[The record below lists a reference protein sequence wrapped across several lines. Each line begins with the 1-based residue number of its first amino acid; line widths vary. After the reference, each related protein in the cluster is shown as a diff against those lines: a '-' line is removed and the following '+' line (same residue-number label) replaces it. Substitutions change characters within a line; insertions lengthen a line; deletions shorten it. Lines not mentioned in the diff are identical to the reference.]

1 MAQTTNPLL
10 DDRPLPHFDAIR
22 PEHVEPGMQELLAKL
37 DTQLVE
43 LEQHPTPTWTG
54 LVEPLERIDDEL
66 SDRWRIVAHLTAVA
80 NSEPL
85 RAAYAEV
92 EPKLVRFAVRLGQ
105 SRPVYDALCTLRDG
119 PEWVQLDEAQQR
131 IVTLLIRDAQLAGV
145 GLDGDARE
153 RFNAIQTEL
162 AELATRFLNHVLDA
176 TKAFATTL
184 HHRDEVAG
192 LPESALQLA
201 AQSARNAG
209 EQGATPADGPWRIT
223 LDQPSFDAFMGY
235 SRRRDLREQLY
246 RAYITRASEG
256 ELDNAPL
263 IRRILQLRREEA
275 GLLGYDDYAQLSMTT
290 KMAPGVEAVDTLLEE
305 LRTESFDAAHR
316 DLADLEEFAR
326 AHPELETND
335 AGSGHALA
343 HWDLHFW
350 AERLRE
356 ERYAYS
362 EEELRQ
368 YFPLPRVLD
377 GMFGLAKHLFGVE
390 IREADR
396 NVPVWHEDVRF
407 FRVTGEDGEPLAAF
421 YLDPYSRPA
430 EKRGGAWMNECTGR
444 SRLFRNPR
452 GGPRLPIAY
461 LVCNQ
466 SPPVDG
472 TPSLMRFR
480 DVETL
485 FHEFGHGLQHML
497 TQVDYG
503 FASGIH
509 NVERDAVEVPS
520 QFMENWC
527 YHRETLLG
535 LSRHVETGAPLPDAL
550 YEKICAARTYRAGS
564 LMLRQLYFGF
574 TDLALHHGYDPDG
587 EPTAFDV
594 QRTVAE
600 RTSPLPP
607 IPEDRFLCSFAHI
620 FAGGYAAGYFSYKWA
635 EVLSADAFAAF
646 EEAGLGDAAAVA
658 RVGRRFRDTVLGLG
672 GSRPAM
678 EVFTAFRGREPDTA
692 ALLRHTGLK
701 A

>member
-1 MAQTTNPLL
+1 MAQTPNPLL
-10 DDRPLPHFDAIR
+10 DNSPLPNFDAIL
-22 PEHVEPGMQELLAKL
+22 PDHVEPGMQQLLARL
-37 DTQLVE
+37 EASLVD
-43 LEQHPTPTWTG
+43 LEQDPTPTWAG

-66 SDRWRIVAHLTAVA
+66 SDRWRVVAHLTSVA
-80 NSEPL
+80 NSDAL
-85 RAAYAEV
+85 RAAYAAV
-92 EPKLVRFAVRLGQ
+92 EPQLVRFAVRLGQ
-105 SRPVYDALCTLRDG
+105 SRPIYDALCALRDG
-119 PEWVQLDEAQQR
+119 PDGASLDAPQQR
-131 IVTLLIRDAQLAGV
+131 IVALLIRDAKLAGV

-153 RFNAIQTEL
+153 RFNEIQTEL
-162 AELATRFLNHVLDA
+162 ADLSTRFSNHVLDA

-184 HHRDEVAG
+184 RHRDEVAG

-201 AQSARNAG
+201 AQSASEAG
-209 EQGATPADGPWRIT
+209 ETSATPADGPWRIT
-223 LDQPSFDAFMGY
+223 LDQPSFEAFMHH

-263 IRRILQLRREEA
+263 IRRILQLRSEAA
-275 GLLGYDDYAQLSMTT
+275 GLLGYDDYAQLSMAT

-305 LRTESFDAAHR
+305 LRTASFDAAHR
-316 DLADLEEFAR
+316 DLADLQAFAR
-326 AHPELETND
+326 AHSELETNGTG
-335 AGSGHALA
+335 APALT

-350 AERLRE
+350 SERLRE

-377 GMFGLAKHLFGVE
+377 GMFELARRLFGVD
-390 IREADR
+390 IREADDP
-396 NVPVWHEDVRF
+396 VPVWHPDVRF
-407 FRVTGEDGEPLAAF
+407 FRVTGEDGQPLAAF
-421 YLDPYSRPA
+421 YLDPFSRPA

-444 SRLFRNPR
+444 SRLFTNPD
-452 GGPRLPIAY
+452 GGPRLPVAY

-466 SPPVDG
+466 SPPLDG

-480 DVETL
+480 EVETL

-509 NVERDAVEVPS
+509 NVERDAVELPS

-527 YHRETLLG
+527 YHRDTLLG
-535 LSRHVETGAPLPDAL
+535 LSGHHETGASLPDAL

-574 TDLALHHGYDPDG
+574 TDLALHHGYDPSG

-594 QRTVAE
+594 QRTVA
-600 RTSPLPP
+600 RKTSPLPP
-607 IPEDRFLCSFAHI
+607 IPEDRFLCSFTHI

-646 EEAGLGDAAAVA
+646 EEAGLDDAAAVA
-658 RVGRRFRDTVLGLG
+658 EVGRRFRDTVLGLG

-678 EVFTAFRGREPDTA
+678 EVFTAFRGREPDTT

-701 A
+701 R

>member
-1 MAQTTNPLL
+1 
-10 DDRPLPHFDAIR
+10 
-22 PEHVEPGMQELLAKL
+22 MQQLLARL
-37 DTQLVE
+37 EASLVD
-43 LEQHPTPTWTG
+43 LEQDPTPTWAG

-66 SDRWRIVAHLTAVA
+66 SDRWRVVAHLTSVA
-80 NSEPL
+80 NSDAL
-85 RAAYAEV
+85 RAAYAAV
-92 EPKLVRFAVRLGQ
+92 EPQLVRFAVRLGQ
-105 SRPVYDALCTLRDG
+105 SRPIYDALCALRDG
-119 PEWVQLDEAQQR
+119 PDGASLDAPQQR
-131 IVTLLIRDAQLAGV
+131 IVALLIRDAKLAGV

-153 RFNAIQTEL
+153 RFNEIQTEL
-162 AELATRFLNHVLDA
+162 ADLSTRFSNHVLDA

-184 HHRDEVAG
+184 RHRDEVAG

-201 AQSARNAG
+201 AQSASEAG
-209 EQGATPADGPWRIT
+209 ETSATPADGPWRIT
-223 LDQPSFDAFMGY
+223 LDQPSFEAFMHH

-263 IRRILQLRREEA
+263 IRRILQLRSEAA
-275 GLLGYDDYAQLSMTT
+275 GLLGYDDYAQLSMAT

-305 LRTESFDAAHR
+305 LRTASFDAAHR
-316 DLADLEEFAR
+316 DLADLQAFAR
-326 AHPELETND
+326 AHSELETNGTG
-335 AGSGHALA
+335 APALT

-350 AERLRE
+350 SERLRE

-377 GMFGLAKHLFGVE
+377 GMFELARRLFGVD
-390 IREADR
+390 IREADDP
-396 NVPVWHEDVRF
+396 VPVWHPDVRF
-407 FRVTGEDGEPLAAF
+407 FRVTGEDGQPLAAF
-421 YLDPYSRPA
+421 YLDPFSRPA

-444 SRLFRNPR
+444 SRLFTNPD
-452 GGPRLPIAY
+452 GGPRLPVAY

-466 SPPVDG
+466 SPPLDG

-480 DVETL
+480 EVETL

-509 NVERDAVEVPS
+509 NVERDAVELPS

-527 YHRETLLG
+527 YHRDTLLG
-535 LSRHVETGAPLPDAL
+535 LSGHHETGASLPDAL

-574 TDLALHHGYDPDG
+574 TDLALHHGYDPSG

-594 QRTVAE
+594 QRTVA
-600 RTSPLPP
+600 RKTSPLPP
-607 IPEDRFLCSFAHI
+607 IPEDRFLCSFTHI

-646 EEAGLGDAAAVA
+646 EEAGLDDAAAVA
-658 RVGRRFRDTVLGLG
+658 EVGRRFRDTVLGLG

-678 EVFTAFRGREPDTA
+678 EVFTAFRGREPDTT

-701 A
+701 R

>member
-1 MAQTTNPLL
+1 MAQTPNPLL
-10 DDRPLPHFDAIR
+10 DNSPLPNFDAIL
-22 PEHVEPGMQELLAKL
+22 PDHVEPGMQQLLARL
-37 DTQLVE
+37 EASLVD
-43 LEQHPTPTWTG
+43 LEQDPTPTWAG

-66 SDRWRIVAHLTAVA
+66 SDRWRVVAHLTSVA
-80 NSEPL
+80 NSDAL
-85 RAAYAEV
+85 RAAYAAV
-92 EPKLVRFAVRLGQ
+92 EPQLVRFAVRLGQ
-105 SRPVYDALCTLRDG
+105 SRPIYDALCALRDG
-119 PEWVQLDEAQQR
+119 PDGASLDAPQQR
-131 IVTLLIRDAQLAGV
+131 IVALLIRDAKLAGV

-153 RFNAIQTEL
+153 RFNEIQTEL
-162 AELATRFLNHVLDA
+162 ADLSTRFSNHVLDA

-184 HHRDEVAG
+184 RHRDEVAG

-201 AQSARNAG
+201 AQSASEAG
-209 EQGATPADGPWRIT
+209 ETSATPADGPWRIT
-223 LDQPSFDAFMGY
+223 LDQPSFEAFMHH

-263 IRRILQLRREEA
+263 IRRILQLRSEAA
-275 GLLGYDDYAQLSMTT
+275 GLLGYDDYAQLSMAT

-305 LRTESFDAAHR
+305 LRTASFDAAHR
-316 DLADLEEFAR
+316 DLADLQAFAR
-326 AHPELETND
+326 AHSELETNGTG
-335 AGSGHALA
+335 APALT

-350 AERLRE
+350 SERLRE

-377 GMFGLAKHLFGVE
+377 GMFELARRLFGVD
-390 IREADR
+390 IREADDP
-396 NVPVWHEDVRF
+396 VPVWHPDVRF
-407 FRVTGEDGEPLAAF
+407 FRVTGEDGQPLAAF
-421 YLDPYSRPA
+421 YLDPFSRPA

-444 SRLFRNPR
+444 SRLFTNPD
-452 GGPRLPIAY
+452 GGPRLPVAY

-466 SPPVDG
+466 SPPLDG

-480 DVETL
+480 EVETL

-509 NVERDAVEVPS
+509 NVERDAVELPS

-527 YHRETLLG
+527 YHRDTLLG
-535 LSRHVETGAPLPDAL
+535 LSGHHETGASLPDAL

-574 TDLALHHGYDPDG
+574 TDLALHHGYDPSG

-594 QRTVAE
+594 QRTVA
-600 RTSPLPP
+600 RKTSPLPP
-607 IPEDRFLCSFAHI
+607 IPEDRFLCSFTHI

-635 EVLSADAFAAF
+635 EVLSADVFAAF
-646 EEAGLGDAAAVA
+646 EEAGLDDAAAVA
-658 RVGRRFRDTVLGLG
+658 EVGRRFRDTVLGLG

-678 EVFTAFRGREPDTA
+678 EVFTAFRGREPDTT

-701 A
+701 R